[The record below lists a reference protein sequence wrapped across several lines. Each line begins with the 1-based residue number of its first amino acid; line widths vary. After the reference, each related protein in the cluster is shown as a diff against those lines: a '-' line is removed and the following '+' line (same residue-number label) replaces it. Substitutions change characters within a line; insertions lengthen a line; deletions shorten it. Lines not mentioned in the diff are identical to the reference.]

1 MVPRCRNRAA
11 GTVPP
16 ERGVPRCTMKAVT
29 APLPD
34 LLLYARAGC
43 GLCDEARATL
53 ELLLTE
59 RTAAGGAS
67 PRLIERDIGTDE
79 ALERALFDRIP
90 VVELGDRRLE
100 LTSSPAK
107 LRRLLA
113 EVLDAAVPAIG

>member
-1 MVPRCRNRAA
+1 MP
-11 GTVPP
+11 
-16 ERGVPRCTMKAVT
+16 AVI

-34 LLLYARAGC
+34 LVLYARAGC

-59 RTAAGGAS
+59 RAAAGEPS
-67 PRLIERDIGTDE
+67 PQLVERDIATDE
-79 ALERALFDRIP
+79 ALERALFNRIP
-90 VVELGDRRLE
+90 VIELGDRRLE

-113 EVLDAAVPAIG
+113 EVLDAAIPAIG

>member
-1 MVPRCRNRAA
+1 VAWYRGA
-11 GTVPP
+11 GTQRP
-16 ERGVPRCTMKAVT
+16 EGGVPRCTMPAVI

-34 LLLYARAGC
+34 VLLYVRAGC

-59 RTAAGGAS
+59 RAAAGEPS
-67 PRLIERDIGTDE
+67 PRLVERDIGTHE

-90 VVELGDRRLE
+90 VIELADRRLE